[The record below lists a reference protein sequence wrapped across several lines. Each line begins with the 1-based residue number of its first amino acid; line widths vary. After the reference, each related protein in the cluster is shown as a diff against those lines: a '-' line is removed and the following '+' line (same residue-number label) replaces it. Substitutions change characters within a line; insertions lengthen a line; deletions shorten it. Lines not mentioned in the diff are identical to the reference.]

1 MSDLTLNL
9 ENYLP
14 YQLATASNAVSSR
27 IAEEYQQRFG
37 LKIPQ
42 WRLMAVLGQGAPMT
56 QRKLVTITRMDKVT
70 VNRAAKSLAERGIV
84 ARQAHEID
92 GRSHHL
98 ALTDAGWAL
107 YHQIVPIALAAEARI
122 HVDLSVEEREM
133 MMRLLAKLLRV
144 SDSERDAVPA

>member
-14 YQLATASNAVSSR
+14 YRLATASNAVSSR

-42 WRLMAVLGQGAPMT
+42 WRLMAVLGEGRPLT
-56 QRKLVTITRMDKVT
+56 QRNLVAITRMDKVT
-70 VNRAAKSLAERGIV
+70 VNRAAKSLAERDII
-84 ARQAHEID
+84 ARQAHEMD

-98 ALTDAGWAL
+98 ALTDAGWSL

-122 HVDLSVEEREM
+122 HADLSAEEREM
-133 MMRLLAKLLRV
+133 MMRILAKLMKV
-144 SDSERDAVPA
+144 SEPEWGKVSA

>member
-14 YQLATASNAVSSR
+14 YRLATASDAVSAR

-42 WRLMAVLGQGAPMT
+42 WRLMAVLGEGPPLT
-56 QRKLVTITRMDKVT
+56 QRSLVAITRMDKVT
-70 VNRAAKSLAERGIV
+70 VNRAAKSLAERGLI
-84 ARQAHEID
+84 ARQAHQVD

-107 YHQIVPIALAAEARI
+107 YHQIVPIALAAEARL
-122 HVDLSVEEREM
+122 HGDLSAEERTM
-133 MMRLLAKLLRV
+133 MMRVLAKLLK
-144 SDSERDAVPA
+144 SAGPE